1 MPLIRSKVNPG
12 CCSSAYKTTQSHPV
26 MKYETLSKKVDCT
39 AQCDMDGPPAHT
51 TASWEVTDFKRGPDQ
66 PRASWRG
73 ADNKYL

>member
-1 MPLIRSKVNPG
+1 
-12 CCSSAYKTTQSHPV
+12 

-39 AQCDMDGPPAHT
+39 TQCDMDGPPAHT